1 MHVIENAHRRSDPS
15 DPHSV
20 APHAARSLSSFV
32 DALQAKGRY
41 VFERDEAMRALGVS
55 EAALKLA
62 AQRLVRKRRLA
73 MPRRGFFVIV
83 PLEYSV
89 AGAPPASWFLDEL
102 MKYEQ
107 APYYLGLL
115 SAAALHGAAHHQPQ
129 ESQVVTD
136 KQLRPAEVGRS
147 RLRFFLKREL
157 AQVPTEQQ
165 RTETGTFRVST
176 PEATA
181 LDLVRYARTLGGL
194 GVVAAVLA
202 ELSERLDPRRL
213 VGAAAV
219 DVELSVVQRTGYL
232 LDRVGAQDKTAP
244 LAEWLAAQRPR
255 RTLLRAGRGPRR
267 GTADARWDILENE
280 RIEVAP

>member
-1 MHVIENAHRRSDPS
+1 LHVVEKADGRSEQS
-15 DPHSV
+15 DPHSI
-20 APHAARSLSSFV
+20 ALHAARRLSSFV

-41 VFERDEAMRALGVS
+41 VFEREEAMRALGVS

-62 AQRLVRKRRLA
+62 ARRLVGKRRLA

-83 PLEYSV
+83 PLEYSA
-89 AGAPPASWFLDEL
+89 AGAPPASWFLDDL
-102 MKYEQ
+102 MNYEQ

-136 KQLRPAEVGRS
+136 KQLRPAEAGRS

-157 AQVPTEQQ
+157 VQTPTERQ
-165 RTETGTFRVST
+165 RTETGTLRVST

-181 LDLVRYARTLGGL
+181 LDLVRYARSLGGL
-194 GVVAAVLA
+194 GSVAAVLA
-202 ELSERLDPRRL
+202 ELAERLDPQRL
-213 VGAAAV
+213 VHAASV

-232 LDRVGAQDKTAP
+232 LDRVGAHDKTAP
-244 LAEWLAAQRPR
+244 LAKWLAAQRPR
-255 RTLLRAGRGPRR
+255 RTLLRAGGGPRR

-280 RIEVAP
+280 RIELEP

>member
-1 MHVIENAHRRSDPS
+1 VIKHSHRRSEPS

-20 APHAARSLSSFV
+20 APPAARNLSSFV

-41 VFERDEAMRALGVS
+41 VFEREQAMRALGVS

-89 AGAPPASWFLDEL
+89 AGAPPASWFLDDL

-129 ESQVVTD
+129 ESHVVTD

-157 AQVPTEQQ
+157 ARTPTEQQ
-165 RTETGTFRVST
+165 RTETGTLRVST
-176 PEATA
+176 PEATV
-181 LDLVRYARTLGGL
+181 LDLVRYARSLGGL
-194 GVVAAVLA
+194 GGVAPVLA
-202 ELSERLDPRRL
+202 ELSERLDPQRL
-213 VGAAAV
+213 VSAAAV

-232 LDRVGAQDKTAP
+232 LDRVGAKDKTAP

-255 RTLLRAGRGPRR
+255 RTLLRAGSGPRR
-267 GTADARWDILENE
+267 GTADGRWDILENE
-280 RIEVAP
+280 HIEVEP

>member
-1 MHVIENAHRRSDPS
+1 LHVVENTDRRPEQP
-15 DPHSV
+15 DPHSI

-41 VFERDEAMRALGVS
+41 VFEREEAMRALGVS
-55 EAALKLA
+55 EAAFKLA
-62 AQRLVRKRRLA
+62 ARRLVRKRRLV
-73 MPRRGFFVIV
+73 MPRRGFLVIV

-89 AGAPPASWFLDEL
+89 AGAPPASWFLDDL

-129 ESQVVTD
+129 ESHVVTD

-147 RLRFFLKREL
+147 RLRFFLKKEL
-157 AQVPTEQQ
+157 AQTPTEQQ
-165 RTETGTFRVST
+165 RTETGTLRVSS

-181 LDLVRYARTLGGL
+181 LDLVRYARSLGGL
-194 GVVAAVLA
+194 GAVAPVLA
-202 ELSERLDPRRL
+202 ELSERLDPQRL

-232 LDRVGAQDKTAP
+232 LDRVGAQDKTSP
-244 LAEWLAAQRPR
+244 LAEWLATQRPR
-255 RTLLRAGRGPRR
+255 RTLLRAGSGPRR
-267 GTADARWDILENE
+267 GPADDRWDILENE
-280 RIEVAP
+280 RIEVEP